1 MSMKFGLLIYVD
13 LWKRVISNTK
23 PEVVWSRRDRHLE
36 SVYDVITLPRVARF
50 EQNFGTS
57 FKIARKLLRSGQNR
71 KGKNSNMAD
80 VCFSKPEVSQ
90 S

>member
-50 EQNFGTS
+50 EQNFGT
-57 FKIARKLLRSGQNR
+57 
-71 KGKNSNMAD
+71 
-80 VCFSKPEVSQ
+80 
-90 S
+90 